1 MSVRTDVINL
11 IVNVNGNQSQAKLNE
26 LRKSAADVR
35 LEMDGLKK
43 GTQEYMEKAK
53 QLRQITAEMDD
64 LKKQIG
70 ITALTQKELVAELNK
85 LKALKGSVVPFTKEF
100 NDLEKQIKAV
110 ESRLYDVKNGVTG
123 FSSFF
128 SKITDEVK
136 QFGAVAAAY
145 LGFQFITSQIT
156 NIVSGAGR
164 LSDQLADIRA
174 KTGMT
179 AEEAKALNTEL
190 GKADTRTATK
200 DLRDIATVGG
210 QLGVA
215 KKDIEGFTLAV
226 DKMNVTLGD
235 EFDGNVEELTNRTAK
250 LRNTFGELRT
260 EHVDQD
266 LLHIGN
272 ALQVLAQDG
281 VATAPVVT
289 DLAQRIGAS
298 GTIYGMT
305 AGQVFGLSASYQE
318 LGITS
323 ERGGTATVKLLQK
336 ISAAPDMFFDIVKS
350 VDPSINSLDK
360 FKNLINTDIT
370 KAFLLVSK
378 GFAQSKGNATEF
390 ADKLADAE
398 IGSAAISE
406 VLSKVGQNTDK
417 VAGKIKLAGDALN
430 STSSIE
436 EQFAIKNETFG
447 ATLDKLGKE
456 FNSLATSGAVTGFLQ
471 SATEGLLNFIRWL
484 KDPIPWLKENAAL
497 LVALTTVT
505 LAYAAANS
513 TAALKTAAKTA
524 ATILD
529 NTIEKIRAAILAT
542 ATALTTAYGYA
553 KDVLTG
559 KIKLATVAQ
568 QAWNLI
574 LKANPL
580 VLIISLVG
588 AAATAYVYF
597 ANKVK
602 ELTLAQ
608 KLNQEVQKRVAE
620 QTAAEIGQAQ
630 LLFGVLQNKN
640 IAQQQ
645 AAKVLKQLIDLNPE
659 YLQGLNAQNI
669 KTKEG
674 KDILDNYISSLKTK
688 AQLEAKNEL
697 LKENYVVKAKAFNA
711 LRSSDPKTY
720 AGMTDEQIGQQIE
733 ATAAAYGK
741 KKLIGGDY
749 GKFLVA
755 DKKFRDLG
763 INISETVEALKQ
775 IKILEE
781 DVTKAATDNMKK
793 AVTNAGGGSASAA
806 IDIMKLSISKLEDYK
821 KQLLQEYNDIV
832 PDAHYAENLKAKKA
846 QIDALTKEIARRN
859 DEKLPEEKRQEK
871 TYAQLKKQAE
881 DFYKDVETLR
891 RHANNN
897 EDDENTRAIAAIKNK
912 YGDLVQKI
920 TDYNAELA
928 KSGLSKLQK
937 NSLGKEAANDIK
949 ALLELEKQEI
959 GDYIRQAA
967 AKNFEKAAKDEYDQ
981 AKLDLEGEINRR
993 KDANVKAFQ
1002 EHKKTFAQFQHDDL
1016 EIEKLYTDAR
1026 ILLAKDYAA
1035 TVKQAGEDVVTET
1048 RKQQEQ
1054 ITNDLIAQTKAR
1066 EAFQEK
1072 EASARQLLEDLGAN
1086 KGNNAARRAF
1096 ADSRTRQKFNKTVDA
1111 IGNDLSKSGLDSSKE
1126 AVMATEQYKA
1136 AFEQM
1141 QSELA
1146 QNSKSFWQSE
1156 VEQVMTWVG
1165 YVQQAFQGINQIL
1178 TNAENRRMQAEIAA
1192 NEKRKKSYADQL
1204 QNKLISQARYD
1215 LQVKK
1220 MDEQQDKDQ
1229 KKLQHDQA
1237 KREKGIK
1244 IFEAIINTAAAVA
1257 KALPNIPLSVA
1268 AGVIG
1273 AIQVAAIASEP
1284 IPALGTGG
1292 ALKNG
1297 PYHSDASG
1305 GLHVINPQTG
1315 KVEMM
1320 LERDE
1325 GVLKGSA
1332 MRSGRQYTVSGTPS
1346 QITSALNAL
1355 HGGVNWEGGA
1365 RVVDMPQWWAK
1376 PAQINPNMPRI
1387 LATGGNVSAMQQ
1399 KAANEAGSGGIERL
1413 EAAMEKQNQLI
1424 AENTAEIKTMKT
1436 KLHAVV
1442 SIKEY
1447 REEEKVYDAAVKQ
1460 SGF

>member
-11 IVNVNGNQSQAKLNE
+11 VVNVNGNQSQNQLNE
-26 LRKSAADVR
+26 LRKKAADVK
-35 LEMDGLKK
+35 LAMDGLKK
-43 GTQEYMEKAK
+43 SSQEYADKKAELAK
-53 QLRQITAEMDD
+53 ITGEMDK
-64 LKKQIG
+64 LKQQIG

-123 FSSFF
+123 FASFF

-179 AEEAKALNTEL
+179 AAEAKALNTEL

-215 KKDIEGFTLAV
+215 KQDIEGFTLAV

-260 EHVDQD
+260 DHVDQD

-336 ISAAPDMFFDIVKS
+336 ISSAPEMFYDIVKS
-350 VDPSINSLDK
+350 VDPSIDSLDK

-390 ADKLADAE
+390 AEKLADAE

-406 VLSKVGQNTDK
+406 VLSKVGQNTDM
-417 VAGKIKLAGDALN
+417 VSGKMKTAGDALK
-430 STSSIE
+430 STSSIA

-456 FNSLATSGAVTGFLQ
+456 FASMATSSAVTGFLQ
-471 SATEGLLNFIRWL
+471 SATEGVLNFIRWL
-484 KDPIPWLKENAAL
+484 RAL
-497 LVALTTVT
+497 PQWISDNRTEIIFLTTVV
-505 LAYAAANS
+505 LAFAAAQ
-513 TAALKTAAKTA
+513 AK
-524 ATILD
+524 
-529 NTIEKIRAAILAT
+529 AT
-542 ATALTTAYGYA
+542 ASLIQARIVALAKAAADKAVALWQGIAAAATTAYGVA
-553 KDVLTG
+553 TDLLSG

-568 QAWNLI
+568 QLWNFI
-574 LKANPL
+574 LKQNPI
-580 VLIISLVG
+580 VWVISIVG
-588 AAATAYVYF
+588 ALATAISYLTQ
-597 ANKVK
+597 KTK
-602 ELTLAQ
+602 ELTAAQ
-608 KLNQEVQKRVAE
+608 RMAADVQKRVADA
-620 QTAAEIGQAQ
+620 TSAEIGQSQ
-630 LLFGVLQNKN
+630 LLYNALQQKN
-640 IAQQQ
+640 LSHQQT
-645 AAKVLKQLIDLNPE
+645 ANLLKQLIAINPD
-659 YLQGLNAQNI
+659 YLSGLTEQNI
-669 KTKEG
+669 KTQEG
-674 KDILDNYISSLKTK
+674 KDILDRYISSLKEK

-697 LKENYVVKAKAFNA
+697 LKENYIIRAKAFSS
-711 LRSSDPKTY
+711 LRSADAKIY
-720 AGMTDEQIGQQIE
+720 GGMSDEQIGQQIE
-733 ATAAAYGK
+733 AVGKAYGDK
-741 KKLIGGDY
+741 KIIGGSY

-755 DKKFRDLG
+755 DKKFRDMG
-763 INISETVEALKQ
+763 VDIGATVEALKQ
-775 IKILEE
+775 IKVLE
-781 DVTKAATDNMKK
+781 DDLTKSVTTNAAATVNGVAATAGNATRVTLKTLKDQLQALNDAYVQIDITDTKALHDN
-793 AVTNAGGGSASAA
+793 AA
-806 IDIMKLSISKLEDYK
+806 KR
-821 KQLLQEYNDIV
+821 KQLQ
-832 PDAHYAENLKAKKA
+832 A
-846 QIDALTKEIARRN
+846 QIDALEGRK
-859 DEKLPEEKRQEK
+859 DPEEKRQEK
-871 TYAQLKKQAE
+871 TYAELKKQAE
-881 DFYKDVETLR
+881 QFYKDVETLK
-891 RHANNN
+891 RHAANN
-897 EDDENTRAIAAIKNK
+897 DEEENNRAVAAIRNK
-912 YGDLVQKI
+912 YGDLIAKVQE
-920 TDYNAELA
+920 YNTEVA
-928 KSGLSKLQK
+928 KSSLSKLQK
-937 NSLGKEAANDIK
+937 SSLSHEAGEDIK
-949 ALLELEKQEI
+949 ALLNLQKQEI
-959 GDYIRQAA
+959 ADYLRQAA

-981 AKLDLEGEINRR
+981 AKLDLQTWLNTQLDENT
-993 KDANVKAFQ
+993 KAFNAHLIGV
-1002 EHKKTFAQFQHDDL
+1002 EEYERRRL
-1016 EIEKLYTDAR
+1016 RIETQYQDAR
-1026 ILLAKDYAA
+1026 IVLAKDYAA

-1066 EAFQEK
+1066 EAFQDK
-1072 EASARQLLEDLGAN
+1072 EENARLLLQELGAN
-1086 KGNNAARRAF
+1086 KRGSAATRAF
-1096 ADSRTRQKFNKTVDA
+1096 ADARSRDKFDKTVNGIKSNLSASGMDA
-1111 IGNDLSKSGLDSSKE
+1111 SDA
-1126 AVMATEQYKA
+1126 AVRETEQYKA
-1136 AFEQM
+1136 AYEQM
-1141 QSELA
+1141 QHDLA
-1146 QNSKSFWQSE
+1146 QNSKTFWQNE
-1156 VEQVMTWVG
+1156 IDQVLQWAG
-1165 YVQQAFQGINQIL
+1165 YVQQAMQGLNQIL
-1178 TNAENRRMQAEIAA
+1178 TNAENRRMMAEIAA
-1192 NEKRKKSYADQL
+1192 NDKRKKSFADQL

-1215 LQVKK
+1215 LQVRKI
-1220 MDEQQDKDQ
+1220 DEQQDKD
-1229 KKLQHDQA
+1229 KKKMEHDQA

-1244 IFEAIINTAAAVA
+1244 IFEAIINTAAAIA

-1284 IPALGTGG
+1284 LPSLGTGG
-1292 ALKNG
+1292 ALANG

-1315 KVEMM
+1315 KVEML

-1332 MRSGRQYTVSGTPS
+1332 MRSSQTYTVSGTPS
-1346 QITSALNAL
+1346 QITSALNAM
-1355 HGGVNWEGGA
+1355 HGGVSWDGGA
-1365 RVVDMPQWWAK
+1365 RVVQMPPWWQK

-1387 LATGGNVSAMQQ
+1387 MAGGGIVAQGQQ
-1399 KAANEAGSGGIERL
+1399 KPGNEAGSGGIERL
-1413 EAAMEKQNQLI
+1413 EAAMDKQNQLI
-1424 AENTAEIKTMKT
+1424 AENTAEIKTMKRE
-1436 KLHAVV
+1436 LHAVV

-1447 REEEKVYDAAVKQ
+1447 REQEKVYDAAVKQ